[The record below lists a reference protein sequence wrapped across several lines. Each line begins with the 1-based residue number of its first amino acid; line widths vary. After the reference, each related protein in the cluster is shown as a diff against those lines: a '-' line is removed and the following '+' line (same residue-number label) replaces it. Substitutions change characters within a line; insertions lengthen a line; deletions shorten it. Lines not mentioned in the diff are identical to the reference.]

1 MLLENQTPVSF
12 KAPQM
17 VRNTQSLWHTGSSW
31 PNGRCK
37 EPLYSLG
44 TILSREAKM
53 EDLSAHAPRRLTEFP
68 STLHFKLQEKIEIL
82 LQTF

>member
-1 MLLENQTPVSF
+1 MQGTIVQFS
-12 KAPQM
+12 
-17 VRNTQSLWHTGSSW
+17 
-31 PNGRCK
+31 
-37 EPLYSLG
+37 G

-53 EDLSAHAPRRLTEFP
+53 ENLSAHAPRRLTEFP